1 MVKTGFIAFLFETML
16 AEHFITK
23 RKMASILGI
32 ELRTLQYNFK
42 SVGLGKG
49 GCVALPYLL
58 VYCCENGISI
68 DQLYRRYVEQETL
81 ETERSHENYEA
92 RGNS

>member
-1 MVKTGFIAFLFETML
+1 MVKRGFIVFLFETML
-16 AEHFITK
+16 NEHFFSK
-23 RKMASILGI
+23 RRMAQYLGV

-42 SVGLGKG
+42 SIGLGKG
-49 GCVALPYLL
+49 GCVALSSLL

-68 DQLYRRYVEQETL
+68 DQLYRRYMEQKML
-81 ETERSHENYEA
+81 EAGRSHENYEA